1 MKSWYLIYCKA
12 REEKIAQEHLERQGY
27 EVYLPFILSRIKQRG
42 RTKKT
47 IQPMFPRYL
56 FIHLSDQRDDWG
68 PIRSTI
74 GVSNLVKFGIN
85 PAKVPENLITKL
97 REDEKNKGFHELPD
111 IKLEPGDDLII
122 AEGPFEGYEAT
133 LLSQNAD
140 ERVTIMLKIAEKH
153 LKIILDQSLVE
164 KTGHSSL

>member
-1 MKSWYLIYCKA
+1 MVL
-12 REEKIAQEHLERQGY
+12 
-27 EVYLPFILSRIKQRG
+27 
-42 RTKKT
+42 
-47 IQPMFPRYL
+47 
-56 FIHLSDQRDDWG
+56 
-68 PIRSTI
+68 
-74 GVSNLVKFGIN
+74 N

-111 IKLEPGDDLII
+111 IKLESGDDLII